1 MYRIRIKEKKH
12 FYFACLVV
20 SCMMFFACENISCK
34 QSENQSLE
42 VITNPTFEH
51 IAPIIYKNCT
61 PCHREGESGPFV
73 LINYD
78 DVKRNANKIKFVTQT
93 KYMPPWPAD
102 PSYNHFIGERVLTEN
117 EITLIKNWVDNGA
130 PEGDKSKT
138 IQVPSFYYG
147 SALGKPDTVIK
158 FNKPVPLKGNGN
170 DHFYIVK
177 LPIELGKDTFVK
189 YFEFVPNQRKLVHH
203 VNGHLIN
210 YVDGQKKNIKAGLPY
225 LLDEYKNYTEAFSQ
239 LNILNDDKSY
249 ATLTPNTVYYLPG
262 FTPPKYPEN
271 IGGYKTNKTSVIL
284 LKSIH
289 YGPSNADV
297 LDSSYV
303 NVFYCKKP
311 QRPIYETQLG
321 TFGISEIEPNLIIEP
336 NRIQTFR
343 TKALI
348 DKDISLLSIN
358 PHMHL
363 LGKSF
368 WAFAIKPDGDTIPL
382 IKINKWDF
390 KWQYYYTFLKL
401 IKIPANTTLYAYGTF
416 DNTINNPNNPNRPPK
431 LVTQGDGIK
440 SMKTTEEM
448 FQFIFTYLPYKN
460 GDENINLNV
469 TK

>member
-1 MYRIRIKEKKH
+1 
-12 FYFACLVV
+12 
-20 SCMMFFACENISCK
+20 MFFACENTSSK
-34 QSENQSLE
+34 QSQNQNHE

-61 PCHREGESGPFV
+61 PCHRDGESGPFV
-73 LINYD
+73 LMNYD

-102 PSYNHFIGERVLTEN
+102 PSYSHFIGERVLTEN

-130 PEGDKSKT
+130 PEGDKFKT

-210 YVDGQKKNIKAGLPY
+210 YVEGQKKNIKAGLPY
-225 LLDEYKNYTEAFSQ
+225 LFDEYKNYTEAFFQ
-239 LNILNDDKSY
+239 LNILNDDRSY

-262 FTPPKYPEN
+262 FTPPTYPEN

-297 LDSSYV
+297 LDSSYI

-336 NRIQTFR
+336 NRVQTFR
-343 TKALI
+343 TKAVI

-368 WAFAIKPDGDTIPL
+368 WAFAIKPGGDTIPL

-390 KWQYYYTFLKL
+390 KWQYYYTFIKP
-401 IKIPANTTLYAYGTF
+401 IKIPANTTVYAYGTF

-448 FQFIFTYLPYKN
+448 FQFIFTYLPYQT
-460 GDENINLNV
+460 GDENMNLNV